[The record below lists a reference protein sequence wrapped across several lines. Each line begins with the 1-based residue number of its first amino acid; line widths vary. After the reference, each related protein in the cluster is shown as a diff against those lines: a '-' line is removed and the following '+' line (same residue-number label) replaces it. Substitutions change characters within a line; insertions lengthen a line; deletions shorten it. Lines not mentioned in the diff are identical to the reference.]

1 MMNNSDID
9 SLILKVLE
17 GEATPDEA
25 LYLSGWIEENEE
37 HELRFEELKKAWN
50 LTSGPI
56 PSSDREEQEL
66 QRYLTFIRTK
76 QIKHTILKTGLKYA
90 AVLIL
95 PLLLGTY
102 WFMKEGMKKED
113 VIIAK
118 AEKKITPGS
127 YKAILTTA
135 EGKSIPLYPTPQQCI
150 HVDDNVVVTN
160 GETGIEYRDTLNHVL
175 SEQYN
180 ILKTPRGGEYT
191 ITLSDGTKVY
201 LNAGSELR
209 YPVVF
214 SKESREVYLS
224 GEAFFEVTKDTN
236 RAFYVTTDAI
246 QIKVYGTTF
255 NVNTYKTEGTQ
266 TVLVTGKVGIRG
278 RDAGKEYLLKP
289 SQLALFNNGGD
300 FQEIKTVNPYSYIA
314 WKNGKFIFE
323 DESLEEILDN
333 LSRWY
338 NVEVFFSNESV
349 KNYHFTGHMEKYE
362 DIDIILNAIS
372 KMVGVKFVIK
382 GNTITVMN

>member
-1 MMNNSDID
+1 MMNKSDID
-9 SLILKVLE
+9 SLILRVLE

-25 LYLSGWIEENEE
+25 LYLSRWIEENKE
-37 HELRFEELKKAWN
+37 HELHYEELKKAWN

-66 QRYLTFIRTK
+66 QRYLTFIRSK
-76 QIKHTILKTGLKYA
+76 HIKHAILKAGLKYA
-90 AVLIL
+90 AVLVL
-95 PLLLGTY
+95 SLLLGTY
-102 WFMKEGMKKED
+102 WFMKEGIKKE
-113 VIIAK
+113 VAVIAK

-150 HVDDNVVVTN
+150 HVVENVVVTN
-160 GETGIEYRDTLNHVL
+160 GETGIEYRDTLNQVL

-180 ILKTPRGGEYT
+180 ILKTPRGGEYSV
-191 ITLSDGTKVY
+191 TLSDGTKVY

-214 SKESREVYLS
+214 NKERREVYLT
-224 GEAFFEVTKDTN
+224 GEAFFDVTKDTN
-236 RAFYVTTDAI
+236 RAFYVATDAI

-255 NVNTYKTEGTQ
+255 NVNTYKSEGTQ
-266 TVLVTGKVGIRG
+266 TVLVDGKVGIRG
-278 RDAGKEYLLKP
+278 RDADKEYLLKP
-289 SQLALFNNGGD
+289 SQLALFNDDGD
-300 FQEIKTVNPYSYIA
+300 FQGIKTVNPYSYIA
-314 WKNGKFIFE
+314 WKDGKFIFE
-323 DESLEEILDN
+323 DESLEEILSN

-349 KNYHFTGHMEKYE
+349 KNYHFMGHMEKYE
-362 DIDIILNAIS
+362 DIEIILNAIS